1 MTESLP
7 TRNDAARPRLRSI
20 ISTILLV
27 LISVMIVRD
36 IFVRRWGAPTPPSS
50 DVTQRIPLRFRGV
63 RARQRA
69 SRCARAKSPLNRVN
83 PVPEVPM
90 PRRLI
95 STGSPFEKTA
105 GYSRAV
111 IDGDFAFVAGT
122 TGYDYATMTMPADV
136 TSQSRNCFKTIEAA
150 LKEGGFAMA
159 DIVRATYYITD
170 AKDADAQFA
179 VCGEVL
185 GEIRPAATL
194 LVVAALYKPE
204 MKVEIE
210 VTAKRRTA

>member
-1 MTESLP
+1 
-7 TRNDAARPRLRSI
+7 
-20 ISTILLV
+20 
-27 LISVMIVRD
+27 
-36 IFVRRWGAPTPPSS
+36 
-50 DVTQRIPLRFRGV
+50 
-63 RARQRA
+63 
-69 SRCARAKSPLNRVN
+69 
-83 PVPEVPM
+83 M

-111 IDGDFAFVAGT
+111 VDGDFAFVAGT
-122 TGYDYATMTMPADV
+122 TGYDYATMTLPADV

-150 LKEGGFAMA
+150 LKEAGFAMA
-159 DIVRATYYITD
+159 DIVRATYYITRRE
-170 AKDADAQFA
+170 DADTLFA

-194 LVVAALYKPE
+194 LVVAGLYKPE

-210 VTAKRRTA
+210 VTAKRRS